1 MNYQK
6 KNLFHILIKE
16 KFYLKKLERNI
27 IEFLEGIQKKYNG
40 TIKLENF
47 WTSKKPLNGLRH
59 FVLVNEK
66 KEKENIIFLMVSVL
80 DSDINFKIS
89 YEELINSGNWIKG
102 WINLPQLES
111 ITGKYSRYKSNNK
124 GEEIDKIFIEDDSSF
139 NIS

>member
-27 IEFLEGIQKKYNG
+27 IEFLKGIQKKYNG

-102 WINLPQLES
+102 WINLPKLES

-124 GEEIDKIFIEDDSSF
+124 GEEIDKIFIEDDSLF

>member
-59 FVLVNEK
+59 FVLVNQK